1 MGTSMNV
8 RGLLGECKRRNDVGR
23 YAELDDESA
32 RLGKIGLGHF
42 FFPSVVWLL
51 KYDLHRMGTLTVS
64 S

>member
-32 RLGKIGLGHF
+32 RLGKSVSVTF
-42 FFPSVVWLL
+42 FFLQSSGCLNMTFIVW
-51 KYDLHRMGTLTVS
+51 GP
-64 S
+64 